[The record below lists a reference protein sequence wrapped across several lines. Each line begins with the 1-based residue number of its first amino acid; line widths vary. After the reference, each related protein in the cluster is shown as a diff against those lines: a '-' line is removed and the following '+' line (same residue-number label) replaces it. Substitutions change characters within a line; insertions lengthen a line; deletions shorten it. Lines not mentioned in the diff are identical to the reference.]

1 MGQAAPAIHEET
13 AMQERVID
21 IPTRDG
27 QMNSWVFHP
36 DKPGPHPV
44 VILYMDSVGIR
55 EELCDMARRIATVGY
70 YVLMPNLYYRMVRSV
85 DLDADRLS
93 DPAYAEKRELMW
105 TLNRALSNTM
115 IEQDTEAMFSF
126 LDAEPQ
132 ARSAR
137 VGVVGY
143 CLSGRFVFRV
153 AGKFPERVA
162 ASASIYGARLVT
174 DLPDSAHLLAEHI
187 RGEMYFACAQFDQYI
202 TPEALTLIQRQI
214 DRHNLNARIEM
225 YPEVHHGFAFPQR
238 RVYDKP
244 SSERHW
250 ERLFDL
256 FSRTL

>member
-1 MGQAAPAIHEET
+1 
-13 AMQERVID
+13 MQERIVD

-27 QMNSWVFHP
+27 QMNSWIFHP

-55 EELCDMARRIATVGY
+55 EELCDMARRLSTVGY

-85 DLDADRLS
+85 DIDADRLS
-93 DPAYAEKRELMW
+93 DPAYAQTREHMW
-105 TLNRALSNTM
+105 TLNRSLSNTM
-115 IEQDTEAMFSF
+115 IEQDTEAMLAF

-132 ARSAR
+132 ARSAQI
-137 VGVVGY
+137 GVVGY

-153 AGKFPERVA
+153 AGRFPDRIA

-187 RGEMYFACAQFDQYI
+187 KGEMYFACAEFDDYI
-202 TPEALTLIQRQI
+202 SQDALNSIQAQI
-214 DRHNLNARIEM
+214 DRYKINARIEM
-225 YPEVHHGFAFPQR
+225 YPEAHHGFAFPQR
-238 RVYDKP
+238 RVYHKP

-250 ERLFDL
+250 ERLFEL
-256 FSRTL
+256 FGRNL